1 MYARNANTIVHSNL
15 QGVPF
20 TSSVPRG
27 LIYFPAGK
35 SKTSQHP
42 PSYSLLRQAL
52 NRAPRPRLPP
62 RRQRIVSHLVC
73 VPLVGFKQSRRQLPA
88 FVLNVPQLTTNRQTD
103 NRQDTQRGTEG
114 QTDRQD
120 REKASPRRADARLGS
135 AHARNGRRCMPI
147 EAVQC
152 DSTAMGSVTKFPWL
166 SQVVRRTNGLYTRQP
181 TPCTELKVL
190 IVL

>member
-1 MYARNANTIVHSNL
+1 MYARSYACMRVNERKRAFWHMYARNANTIVHSNL

-103 NRQDTQRGTEG
+103 NRQTHAPIREPGGRGEE
-114 QTDRQD
+114 RKSA
-120 REKASPRRADARLGS
+120 KAAEHP
-135 AHARNGRRCMPI
+135 
-147 EAVQC
+147 
-152 DSTAMGSVTKFPWL
+152 
-166 SQVVRRTNGLYTRQP
+166 
-181 TPCTELKVL
+181 
-190 IVL
+190 